1 MADLPAVAGVQGL
14 DQVPDLN
21 VRLHDLEL
29 LEVVPVLVDDRRAA
43 VLHEAEHEV
52 QVPAALRPFV
62 EGVEAQEAPS
72 DLLEAGL
79 RAVEA
84 EADAIA
90 RADVHPFQELLVAY
104 ARFLHDTT
112 VLGAVVFRF
121 CHGAV
126 REG

>member
-1 MADLPAVAGVQGL
+1 MADMTAVASVQVL
-14 DQVPDLN
+14 DQVPDLK

-62 EGVEAQEAPS
+62 EGVEAQEVPS

-79 RAVEA
+79 RVVEA
-84 EADAIA
+84 KADAIA
-90 RADVHPFQELLVAY
+90 SERSTGRV
-104 ARFLHDTT
+104 T
-112 VLGAVVFRF
+112 
-121 CHGAV
+121 
-126 REG
+126 REPA